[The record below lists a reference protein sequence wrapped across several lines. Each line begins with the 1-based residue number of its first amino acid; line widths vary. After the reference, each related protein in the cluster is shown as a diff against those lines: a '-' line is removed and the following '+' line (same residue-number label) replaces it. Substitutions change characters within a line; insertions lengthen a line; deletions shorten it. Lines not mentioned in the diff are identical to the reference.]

1 MGTPVHQGT
10 EHSFPLVHPSL
21 GFCPPI
27 QGSHKN
33 GARAA
38 FLLPPPPGP
47 APPVGLLATP
57 RQPCLD
63 PVKAPHEDSLP
74 VKRPAQPQEPTP
86 SLAGSGRSPFIPL
99 HSWRTL
105 LPAL

>member
-1 MGTPVHQGT
+1 MGL
-10 EHSFPLVHPSL
+10 SLSLSLHPSI
-21 GFCPPI
+21 GIGPPI
-27 QGSHKN
+27 QGSN

-38 FLLPPPPGP
+38 FLLPLSPGL

-63 PVKAPHEDSLP
+63 PVQAPHEDSLP
-74 VKRPAQPQEPTP
+74 VKRPAQPQDPTP

-99 HSWRTL
+99 HSWWTL
-105 LPAL
+105 LPAF